1 MEGGIRMVA
10 VFVTALVTWVLVLVL
25 NFLNWGTF
33 IVDGTVA
40 VLGGFAAGMLVPW
53 FLARRARARR

>member
-1 MEGGIRMVA
+1 MIA
-10 VFVTALVTWVLVLVL
+10 VIVTALVTWVLVIVL

-33 IVDGTVA
+33 LVEGTIA

-53 FLARRARARR
+53 FLARRARARRR

>member
-1 MEGGIRMVA
+1 MLA
-10 VFVTALVTWVLVLVL
+10 VFVTALVTWVVMVVLGVVNL
-25 NFLNWGTF
+25 FGF
-33 IVDGTVA
+33 FVDGTIA

>member
-1 MEGGIRMVA
+1 MLA

-25 NFLNWGTF
+25 NFLNFGSF
-33 IVDGTVA
+33 LVDGTIA

-53 FLARRARARR
+53 LLVRRARARRR